1 MVAAVRR
8 GMSQRAA
15 ARQWGVPVSTV
26 QHWLR
31 RAWRQRLDRV
41 DWDDRS
47 SRPKRAQRTKASL
60 EARIV
65 ALRRRLQRGVLGE
78 IGAAAIQRELLAE
91 RVAPCPTVRTIG
103 RILLRHG
110 VLDGRR
116 RMRRPPPP
124 KGWHVPAVAA
134 HEAELDSFDTIE
146 GLAIRGG
153 SHLTIL
159 TGISLL
165 GGLPAAWP
173 RTSVAATTVLE
184 CLLEHWR
191 TFGLPGFAQ
200 FDNDNRFTGPRQYPD
215 AVGRVIRLCLSLGVT
230 PVFAPPNE
238 TGFQAA
244 SESFNGLWQAKVWQR
259 FEHPTVSRL
268 RQRSNDYLAALRQR
282 RAVRISEAPP
292 RRPFPSR
299 WKLDL
304 QAPLRGRIFFIRRT
318 TDTGHATVLGHSYLV
333 DRQWPH
339 RLVRAE
345 VDLDHDRIQ
354 FFALRRRQHDD
365 QPLLKT
371 VDYKFPQKQFTE

>member
-15 ARQWGVPVSTV
+15 ARRWGVPVSTV
-26 QHWLR
+26 QHWWR
-31 RAWRQRLDRV
+31 RAQRQRLDRV
-41 DWDDRS
+41 DWNDRS
-47 SRPKRAQRTKASL
+47 SRPKRTRRTKARL
-60 EARIV
+60 EARV
-65 ALRRRLQRGVLGE
+65 LTLRRRLQASVLGE
-78 IGAAAIQRELLAE
+78 FGAAAIHRELLAE
-91 RVAPCPTVRTIG
+91 GVSSCPAMRTIG
-103 RILLRHG
+103 RILARHG
-110 VLDGRR
+110 ILDGRPR
-116 RMRRPPPP
+116 VRRPPPP
-124 KGWHVPAVAA
+124 KGWHLPAVAA
-134 HEAELDSFDTIE
+134 REVELDSFDTIE

-159 TGISLL
+159 TGTSLW

-173 RTSVAATTVLE
+173 RTSIAATNVLE
-184 CLLEHWR
+184 CLIEHWR

-200 FDNDNRFTGPRQYPD
+200 FDNDNRFTGPRQYLD

-244 SESFNGLWQAKVWQR
+244 IESFNGLWQAKVWQR
-259 FEHPTVSRL
+259 FEHPSVPRL
-268 RQRSNDYLAALRQR
+268 QQRSDDYLAALRQR
-282 RAVRISEAPP
+282 RTVRLGEAPP
-292 RRPFPSR
+292 RGPFPSR
-299 WKLDL
+299 WKFDL
-304 QAPLRGRIFFIRRT
+304 QAPLRGRILFIRRT
-318 TDTGHATVLGHSYLV
+318 TDTGQVTVLGHSYLV

-345 VDLDHDRIQ
+345 VDLNHDRIQ

-371 VDYKFPQKQFTE
+371 ATYKFPQKRFPE